1 MMEIRLKEFFDK
13 YDELG
18 NFHNGFLQSI
28 DITDYTDIT
37 FLNEVTLNI
46 MDSFIK
52 NEIGNIVTMNKWNC
66 FLQWDKTKKK
76 YKIKSDF
83 YNSALDSIYV
93 YLLRSQKFF
102 ELTQVDFKSFSATE
116 TEQIIYG
123 AKETE
128 KNYDKVLVTIK
139 RGNDTTNYGQEQK
152 TNVYGQLET
161 TLDYDSIARTLNY
174 GAISRTLN
182 YDDIARTLNYG
193 ATQKTNVYGARNETS
208 TTGQQVNTSDTVHQ
222 KHPYD
227 MNTFLDDTK
236 DTTNSTNGSRQ
247 DTRQETSRTDTE
259 SSTTHSDTDNT
270 ASRTDTDTTATHS
283 DSDTTAS
290 RTDTETTAT
299 HTDTETTASKTD
311 TNTYGDVTND
321 TASRT
326 DTDTIKTHT
335 DTKTRTKII
344 ILSPDKYFMIQ
355 KELLKYNVYDLLL
368 ASVKDC
374 FTTKSF

>member
-28 DITDYTDIT
+28 DITDYADIT
-37 FLNEVTLNI
+37 FLNEVTLNL

-66 FLQWDKTKKK
+66 FLHWDKTEKK

-139 RGNDTTNYGQEQK
+139 RGNDTTSYGQEQK

-161 TLDYDSIARTLNY
+161 TSDYGSL
-174 GAISRTLN
+174 
-182 YDDIARTLNYG
+182 ARTLNYG

-208 TTGQQVNTSDTVHQ
+208 TTGQQINTSDTVHQ

-247 DTRQETSRTDTE
+247 DTRQEASRTDTE
-259 SSTTHSDTDNT
+259 SNTIHSDT
-270 ASRTDTDTTATHS
+270 
-283 DSDTTAS
+283 DTTAS

-344 ILSPDKYFMIQ
+344 FLSPDKYFMIQ
-355 KELLKYNVYDLLL
+355 KELLKYDVYDLLL

>member
-1 MMEIRLKEFFDK
+1 MFDIFDIRLKDFYNK

-28 DITDYTDIT
+28 NISNYVDIT

-46 MDSFIK
+46 MDSFIQ
-52 NEIGNIVTMNKWNC
+52 NEIGNIVTMNRWNC
-66 FLQWDKTKKK
+66 FLVWDKTEKK

-93 YLLRSQKFF
+93 YLLRSQKLF

-123 AKETE
+123 EKETE

-139 RGNDTTNYGQEQK
+139 RGNDTINYGQEQK
-152 TNVYGQLET
+152 TNNYGQLET
-161 TLDYDSIARTLNY
+161 TTDF
-174 GAISRTLN
+174 GA
-182 YDDIARTLNYG
+182 IARTLNYG
-193 ATQKTNVYGARNETS
+193 ATQKTNIYGARNETN
-208 TTGQQVNTSDTVHQ
+208 TTGQQINSSDTVHQ

-236 DTTNSTNGSRQ
+236 DTTNNTNGSRQ
-247 DTRQETSRTDTE
+247 DTRQNASYTDSE
-259 SSTTHSDTDNT
+259 SNTTHN
-270 ASRTDTDTTATHS
+270 

-290 RTDTETTAT
+290 RTDKETTASR
-299 HTDTETTASKTD
+299 TDTETTASKTD

-344 ILSPDKYFMIQ
+344 ILSPDKYLEIQ

>member
-1 MMEIRLKEFFDK
+1 MFDIRLKDFFNR

-18 NFHNGFLQSI
+18 NFHTGFLQSI
-28 DITDYTDIT
+28 DIATYTDLI

-52 NEIGNIVTMNKWNC
+52 NEIGNIITMGRWNC
-66 FLQWDKTKKK
+66 FLSWDKEDHT

-83 YNSALDSIYV
+83 YLNALNSIYV

-128 KNYDKVLVTIK
+128 KNYDRVLLTIT
-139 RGNDTTNYGQEQK
+139 RGNDTTSYGQEQK
-152 TNVYGQLET
+152 TNVYGQLLT
-161 TLDYDSIARTLNY
+161 TSDYGSL
-174 GAISRTLN
+174 
-182 YDDIARTLNYG
+182 ARTLNYG
-193 ATQKTNVYGARNETS
+193 ATQKSNVYGARNETS
-208 TTGQQVNTSDTVHQ
+208 TTGQQTNDSNTVHQ

-236 DTTNSTNGSRQ
+236 DTTSTTNGSRQ
-247 DTRQETSRTDTE
+247 DTRQVNTYTDTE
-259 SSTTHSDTDNT
+259 SNTTHSDT
-270 ASRTDTDTTATHS
+270 
-283 DSDTTAS
+283 DTTAS
-290 RTDTETTAT
+290 RTDTETTAS

-311 TNTYGDVTND
+311 TNTYGDVTNN
-321 TASRT
+321 TASRI

-344 ILSPDKYFMIQ
+344 MLSPDKYFMIQ
-355 KELLKYNVYDLLL
+355 QELIKYDVYDLLL